1 MEITHNTYSD
11 GKVQSLGFITVS
23 GKKAT
28 VGVVLPG
35 KHDLGIAK
43 APEEIVIIQNKLTIN
58 GKVYPAITT
67 CNIKVGDP
75 IVFEAEEPVAYIC
88 YYPED

>member
-1 MEITHNTYSD
+1 MEIKHNTYSE
-11 GKVQSLGFITVS
+11 GQVQSLGFITAS
-23 GKKAT
+23 GRKAT

-35 KHDLGIAK
+35 KHDFGIAK

-88 YYPED
+88 YYPEP